1 MRLIQRDVDEAGWRE
16 AALTAASGDAD
27 LVSLWGDEGEVRMA
41 LGWNSPRAL
50 DVLSLKCPNG
60 RFPSVGA
67 LHAPAIRLERAVVD
81 LYGFVAEG
89 AKDNRPWLDHGRWS
103 VKAPLGA
110 ATPQAGEGGA
120 YKFLAAEGHGLHQI
134 PVGPVHAGVIEP
146 GHFRFHASG
155 ETVVRLEERLG
166 YVHKGVD
173 ALLRGADMQRA
184 ASLAGRISGDSTV
197 AYSIAFARAVEQALG
212 FSAPPRA
219 DHLRGILAE
228 IERVANH
235 FGDIGAICNDAA
247 FSLMQGHCSAL
258 RERILRA
265 AEAMFGHR
273 LMMDTVVPGGVA
285 VDLTRDAVSEI
296 KALVKTLRARLPAL
310 ISLYDETASLQDRT
324 ARTGMLSKSL
334 AAAVCRRRLC
344 RARLGARF
352 RCAPRLRLPAL

>member
-50 DVLSLKCPNG
+50 DVLRLKCPNG

-89 AKDNRPWLDHGRWS
+89 AKDDRPWLDHGRWP

-110 ATPQAGEGGA
+110 AAPQEGEGGA

-166 YVHKGVD
+166 YLHKGVD
-173 ALLRGADMQRA
+173 ALFRGADINAA

-212 FSAPPRA
+212 ISAAASRPPCAR
-219 DHLRGILAE
+219 
-228 IERVANH
+228 N
-235 FGDIGAICNDAA
+235 
-247 FSLMQGHCSAL
+247 
-258 RERILRA
+258 
-265 AEAMFGHR
+265 
-273 LMMDTVVPGGVA
+273 PG
-285 VDLTRDAVSEI
+285 RD
-296 KALVKTLRARLPAL
+296 RARRQPLWRHRR
-310 ISLYDETASLQDRT
+310 DLQ
-324 ARTGMLSKSL
+324 
-334 AAAVCRRRLC
+334 RRRVLVDAGSLLGAA
-344 RARLGARF
+344 RARFAR
-352 RCAPRLRLPAL
+352 RRRRRSVIG